1 MYPQELVIVASKTAT
16 LLCGGFV
23 TTLAYR
29 ASLRTHS
36 PALRALAFGLGFVTV
51 GALIAGGL
59 HQVVGVPIGTGIAV
73 QSAFTA
79 FGFVVLAYS
88 LYAGTAADGADS
100 PVPGD
105 ETGR

>member
-16 LLCGGFV
+16 LLCGGLV

-29 ASLRTHS
+29 AYLRTRS

-59 HQVVGVPIGTGIAV
+59 HQLVGVPIETGIAV

-79 FGFVVLAYS
+79 LGFVVLAYS
-88 LYAGTAADGADS
+88 LYAGSTTDGADR
-100 PVPGD
+100 PVSGD
-105 ETGR
+105 EIGR

>member
-16 LLCGGFV
+16 LLCGGLV

-29 ASLRTHS
+29 AYLRTRS

-59 HQVVGVPIGTGIAV
+59 HQLVGVPIETGIAV
-73 QSAFTA
+73 QGAFTA
-79 FGFVVLAYS
+79 LGFVVLAYS
-88 LYAGTAADGADS
+88 LYANSATEESRS
-100 PVPGD
+100 PVSGD
-105 ETGR
+105 EIGR

>member
-16 LLCGGFV
+16 LLCGGLV

-29 ASLRTHS
+29 AYLRTRS

-59 HQVVGVPIGTGIAV
+59 HQLVGVPIETGIAV

-79 FGFVVLAYS
+79 LGFVVLAYS
-88 LYAGTAADGADS
+88 LYANPATEGSRS
-100 PVPGD
+100 PVSGD
-105 ETGR
+105 EIGR